1 MSSKNV
7 APALKSLM
15 VAMFATLFWVLIELH
30 DRCIYIMDIMQ
41 FRQRRVTKIT
51 PVRSDYDPITCVV
64 SQIRY
69 ADRPLSTWIKSGWNV
84 LLEP

>member
-1 MSSKNV
+1 
-7 APALKSLM
+7 
-15 VAMFATLFWVLIELH
+15 
-30 DRCIYIMDIMQ
+30 MQ